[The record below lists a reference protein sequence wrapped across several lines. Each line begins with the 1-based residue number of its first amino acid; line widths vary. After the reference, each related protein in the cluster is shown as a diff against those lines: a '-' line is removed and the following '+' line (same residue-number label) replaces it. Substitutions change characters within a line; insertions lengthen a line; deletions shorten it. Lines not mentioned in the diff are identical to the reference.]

1 MFQKKDI
8 EAYQEVKAPVELKN
22 RIRSSMEQQRRR
34 IRKQQMTVLAAAAC
48 LAMIVSV
55 GGMFDPSTIISV
67 NDVAVSNRAVELE
80 TSGYYSLATANEG
93 RSCEFQLSVPMEI
106 QVTEETQICV
116 SQGTLQMVETDMA
129 SEAITE
135 MEISESTVI
144 YWMVNGDTD
153 SIPSCTITTGEK
165 EYVYVIEFDEEKSV
179 FTIKLEK

>member
-48 LAMIVSV
+48 LAIIVSV
-55 GGMFDPSTIISV
+55 GGMFDQSTIISV

-93 RSCEFQLSVPMEI
+93 RSSGRHSFP
-106 QVTEETQICV
+106 
-116 SQGTLQMVETDMA
+116 
-129 SEAITE
+129 
-135 MEISESTVI
+135 
-144 YWMVNGDTD
+144 
-153 SIPSCTITTGEK
+153 
-165 EYVYVIEFDEEKSV
+165 
-179 FTIKLEK
+179 